1 MTEALGY
8 IWYIFDKLI
17 SWFFNDTEMFEGVTI
32 GWVII
37 VVTVFG
43 LLIRSLLNIP
53 RSARTVNTNRL
64 PRNQDD

>member
-1 MTEALGY
+1 MSEALEY
-8 IWYIFDKLI
+8 IYYIFDSMFDWL
-17 SWFFNDTEMFEGVTI
+17 FNDAELFENVTI

>member
-1 MTEALGY
+1 MSTALGY

-17 SWFFNDTEMFEGVTI
+17 NWFFNDTEMFEGVTI

-53 RSARTVNTNRL
+53 RGARTINTRRL
-64 PRNQDD
+64 DRDQGN

>member
-1 MTEALGY
+1 MSTALGY

-17 SWFFNDTEMFEGVTI
+17 NWFFNDTEMFEGVTI

-43 LLIRSLLNIP
+43 LLIKSLLNIP
-53 RSARTVNTNRL
+53 RGARRISTDRL
-64 PRNQDD
+64 SRDKDN